1 MLNSQGQIHAAPS
14 HKILIGIEAYFYFE
28 ENRTMSVIIT
38 EAPYLSERHLPTE
51 VELEKAA
58 RLIAAILPAPS
69 DSPNRHD
76 ASETQEA
83 DDTMAAVD
91 RTVIMAQEVGFCFGV
106 KRAIDLT
113 RKALAE
119 SDNVF
124 IVGDLIHNK
133 YVTDRL
139 AGEGLRKTEDFTTEP
154 SGTTMVIRAHG
165 MPKAR
170 IQAAQEQGLKIV
182 DATCPIVLRTQ
193 EAAQS
198 LEARGYQ
205 VVIIGDRHHAEVIGI
220 VGALETPALVIGN
233 VQELR
238 EAKARYELK
247 RKVGVVFQTTLA
259 LELYREIVTELPLL
273 CKETSIINT
282 TCRPVQKRQE
292 DALEIAKQVDLML
305 IVGGKASHN
314 TQGLAALCRT
324 VNPNTLHIQNAEELD
339 GAQYKDCKVVGIA
352 SGLSAPEELVEAVR
366 AKVLSRTPGSDQ
378 G

>member
-1 MLNSQGQIHAAPS
+1 MPIM
-14 HKILIGIEAYFYFE
+14 
-28 ENRTMSVIIT
+28 TT
-38 EAPYLSERHLPTE
+38 EAPRLSDTRIPTE
-51 VELEKAA
+51 VQLEKAA
-58 RLIAAILPAPS
+58 RLIGAELPAPS
-69 DSPNRHD
+69 GRSTSWEESEMLD
-76 ASETQEA
+76 AGEA
-83 DDTMAAVD
+83 MTGAN

-113 RKALAE
+113 RQALAE

-133 YVTDRL
+133 HVTDKL
-139 AGEGLRKTEDFTTEP
+139 AGEGLRKAEDFATEQ

-170 IQAAQEQGLKIV
+170 MQAAREQGLKIV

-238 EAKARYELK
+238 EARASYELK

-273 CKETSIINT
+273 CKETNIINT

-292 DALEIAKQVDLML
+292 DALEIAKRVDLML

-324 VNPNTLHIQNAEELD
+324 VNPNTLHVQNAEELD
-339 GAQYKDCKVVGIA
+339 YHTYKDCKVVGIA

-366 AKVLSRTPGSDQ
+366 AKVLSN
-378 G
+378 